1 MSGHVSFYQTL
12 DPATELDLVFV
23 DGDHSKEGAMSDF
36 LLVKDKACLIAFH
49 DIVNFKTTGAIEAW
63 NELKENDGDDFEFFE
78 FIDQYD
84 ELLARQPNRKLSG
97 IGVAVKKS
105 A

>member
-1 MSGHVSFYQTL
+1 M
-12 DPATELDLVFV
+12 
-23 DGDHSKEGAMSDF
+23 
-36 LLVKDKACLIAFH
+36 
-49 DIVNFKTTGAIEAW
+49 
-63 NELKENDGDDFEFFE
+63 LKENYGDDFEFFE

-84 ELLARQPNRKLSG
+84 ELLARQPNRKLFG